1 MVVRA
6 QLGRILL
13 GNRAGA
19 GRFAAVCVAGALC
32 LELVYAPWLDGKLF
46 TLTKTDFT
54 VGRWFNDVNA
64 GRSYQ
69 SVLPQIL
76 AQQANMASDDD
87 EEEDEDDE

>member
-32 LELVYAPWLDGKLF
+32 LELVYAPWLDG
-46 TLTKTDFT
+46 
-54 VGRWFNDVNA
+54 
-64 GRSYQ
+64 
-69 SVLPQIL
+69 
-76 AQQANMASDDD
+76 
-87 EEEDEDDE
+87 